1 MVLSARDFMMI
12 SGPMPLKS
20 PIEIPTRTLW
30 FFGLI
35 LIIFEHYNFTNL
47 AKNNMFTGI
56 IEAVGVIE
64 KIEENGSNVDFT
76 LTCPFTNELKI
87 DQSLAHNGCCLTVV
101 KIEGDRYVVTAINE
115 TLEKTNLGKWQEG
128 TVVNLER
135 CMKMDGR
142 LDGHI
147 VQGHVD
153 KTGEVVNI
161 ENKDGSYFITMK
173 YEDNGNFVTVP
184 QGSITVN
191 GISLTV
197 AKSEDTQFSVA
208 IIPYTWEFTNMKYLK
223 IGDKVNL
230 EFDIIGKYIARLIKK

>member
-1 MVLSARDFMMI
+1 
-12 SGPMPLKS
+12 
-20 PIEIPTRTLW
+20 
-30 FFGLI
+30 
-35 LIIFEHYNFTNL
+35 
-47 AKNNMFTGI
+47 MFTGI

-64 KIEENGSNVDFT
+64 KIEEKGSNIDFT

-101 KIEGDRYVVTAINE
+101 EIKDNHYVVTAINE
-115 TLEKTNLGKWQEG
+115 TLEKTNLGKWELG
-128 TVVNLER
+128 TAVNLER

-153 KTGEVVNI
+153 KTGEVVSI

-173 YEDNGNFVTVP
+173 YENDGSFVTVP

-197 AKSEDTQFSVA
+197 AKSEDAQFSVA
-208 IIPYTWEFTNMKYLK
+208 IIPYTWEFTNMKHLK